1 MPLNSERRI
10 LVGSTPT
17 ARARKRKKVEN
28 LRKLWN
34 ETCLNAGIP
43 SISIDKAALT
53 CAVLLEYGNNEAFTL
68 NEKFLTDIEYIQKRY
83 HIFGAETPDAEF
95 SEALQEYVA
104 KIQEFEKENG
114 SDKRPEW
121 AEKYFIKMY
130 NIKI

>member
-1 MPLNSERRI
+1 M
-10 LVGSTPT
+10 
-17 ARARKRKKVEN
+17 KN
-28 LRKLWN
+28 LRKDWN

-43 SISIDKAALT
+43 SITLDKAALT

-95 SEALQEYVA
+95 AEALKEYVI

-114 SDKRPEW
+114 HDKRPEW
-121 AEKYFIKMY
+121 AEKYFMEMY